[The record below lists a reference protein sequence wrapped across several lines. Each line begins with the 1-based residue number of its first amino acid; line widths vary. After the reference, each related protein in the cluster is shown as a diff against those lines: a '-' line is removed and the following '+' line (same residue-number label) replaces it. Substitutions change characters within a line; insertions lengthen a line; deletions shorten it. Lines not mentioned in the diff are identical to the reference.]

1 MLPTAA
7 TMATTNSRFAA
18 LLGSG
23 RAWATFWLT
32 VAGLHALL
40 FWPAETVWYHSLR
53 FLNAISVDALVLGAL
68 AAFQSSLAMRKT
80 DPEDPL

>member
-1 MLPTAA
+1 M
-7 TMATTNSRFAA
+7 RIGE

-23 RAWATFWLT
+23 RAWATLWLS

-40 FWPAETVWYHSLR
+40 FWPSQTVWSHSIR
-53 FLNAISVDALVLGAL
+53 FLNFISVDALVLGCL
-68 AAFQSSLAMRKT
+68 AAFQSSLGMRKA